1 MLFSLNNLPYWI
13 FLGMGVLLFFFMI
26 ISGGGGQDFDIDADV
41 DVDVDVDA
49 DVDADSNTELSF
61 GQFLAWAGIGKAPLI
76 LLLATDLSLWGVLG
90 WMLNVWFGGASQNN
104 SGSLIGIIILFASLM
119 ISLLLGGLIAQ
130 PIGKI
135 FAEFGEDVSS
145 DRLIGCVGI
154 VTSAYVPSEHQ
165 GRIGQVDVLDAKRNL
180 LTVSAVIAD
189 WATIAPLR
197 AERVLIIENKAQI
210 YVVIAKDS
218 PDEEHWLSNS
228 SQRNKTD

>member
-13 FLGMGVLLFFFMI
+13 FLGMGILLFFFMI
-26 ISGGGGQDFDIDADV
+26 ISGGGGEDFDIDA
-41 DVDVDVDA
+41 DVDVDA
-49 DVDADSNTELSF
+49 DVDADSNHELGF
-61 GQFLAWAGIGKAPLI
+61 GQFLGWAGIGKAPLI

-90 WMLNVWFGGASQNN
+90 WMLNVWIGGVSNN
-104 SGSLIGIIILFASLM
+104 IGSFIGSIILFGSLI

-145 DRLIGCVGI
+145 DRLIGCIGI
-154 VTSAYVPSEHQ
+154 VTSAYIPTQNQ

-180 LTVSAVIAD
+180 LTISAVLPD
-189 WATIAPLR
+189 WGTVVPQR
-197 AERVLIIENKAQI
+197 GERVLIIEHQAQI

-218 PDEEHWLSNS
+218 HDEEHWLTNS
-228 SQRNKTD
+228 SRRD

>member
-1 MLFSLNNLPYWI
+1 MLFSPNNLPYWI

-26 ISGGGGQDFDIDADV
+26 ISGGGEQDFDIDADV
-41 DVDVDVDA
+41 DVDVDA
-49 DVDADSNTELSF
+49 DVEAESNNELGF
-61 GQFLAWAGIGKAPLI
+61 GQFLGWAGIGKAPLI

-90 WMLNVWFGGASQNN
+90 WMLNVWFGGVFN
-104 SGSLIGIIILFASLM
+104 SSLGGFIGSIILFVSLI
-119 ISLLLGGLIAQ
+119 ISLLLGGLIAR

-154 VTSAYVPSEHQ
+154 VISAYIPTENQ

-180 LTVSAVIAD
+180 LTVSAVLPD
-189 WATIAPLR
+189 WGTIAPQR
-197 AERVLIIENKAQI
+197 GERVLIIEHKAQI

-218 PDEEHWLSNS
+218 PDEEHWLNNSSRKDSNS
-228 SQRNKTD
+228 

>member
-13 FLGMGVLLFFFMI
+13 FLGMGILLFFFMI
-26 ISGGGGQDFDIDADV
+26 ISGGGGEDFDIDA
-41 DVDVDVDA
+41 DVDVDA
-49 DVDADSNTELSF
+49 DVDADSNHELGF
-61 GQFLAWAGIGKAPLI
+61 GQFLGWAGIGKAPLI

-90 WMLNVWFGGASQNN
+90 WMLNVWIGGVSNN
-104 SGSLIGIIILFASLM
+104 IGSFISSIILFGSLI

-145 DRLIGCVGI
+145 DRLIGCIGI
-154 VTSAYVPSEHQ
+154 VTSAYIPTQNQ

-180 LTVSAVIAD
+180 LTISAVLPD
-189 WATIAPLR
+189 WGIVAPQR
-197 AERVLIIENKAQI
+197 GERVLIIEHQAQI

-218 PDEEHWLSNS
+218 HDEEHWLTNS
-228 SQRNKTD
+228 SRRD

>member
-13 FLGMGVLLFFFMI
+13 FLGMGILLFFFMI
-26 ISGGGGQDFDIDADV
+26 ISGGGGEDFDIDA
-41 DVDVDVDA
+41 DVDVDA
-49 DVDADSNTELSF
+49 DVDADSNHELGF
-61 GQFLAWAGIGKAPLI
+61 GQFLGWAGIGKAPLI

-90 WMLNVWFGGASQNN
+90 WMLNVWIGGVSNN
-104 SGSLIGIIILFASLM
+104 IGSFIGSIILFVSLI

-145 DRLIGCVGI
+145 DRLIGCIGI
-154 VTSAYVPSEHQ
+154 VTSAYIPTQNQ

-180 LTVSAVIAD
+180 LTISAVLPD
-189 WATIAPLR
+189 WGTVAPQR
-197 AERVLIIENKAQI
+197 GERVLIIEHQAQI

-218 PDEEHWLSNS
+218 HDEEHWLTNS
-228 SQRNKTD
+228 SRRD

>member
-26 ISGGGGQDFDIDADV
+26 ISGGGGEDFDIDA
-41 DVDVDVDA
+41 DVDVDA
-49 DVDADSNTELSF
+49 DVDADSNSELGF
-61 GQFLAWAGIGKAPLI
+61 GQFLGWAGIGKAPLI

-90 WMLNVWFGGASQNN
+90 WMLNVWFGGVSN
-104 SGSLIGIIILFASLM
+104 SNIGGFIGNIILFVSL
-119 ISLLLGGLIAQ
+119 IFSLLLGGLIAR

-154 VTSAYVPSEHQ
+154 VTSAYIPTENQ
-165 GRIGQVDVLDAKRNL
+165 GKIGQVDVLDRKRNL
-180 LTVSAVIAD
+180 LTVSAVLPD
-189 WATIAPLR
+189 WGTIAPER
-197 AERVLIIENKAQI
+197 GERVLIIEHKAQI

-218 PDEEHWLSNS
+218 PDEEHWLNNS
-228 SQRNKTD
+228 SRRDSIS

>member
-26 ISGGGGQDFDIDADV
+26 ISGGGGEDFDIDA
-41 DVDVDVDA
+41 DVDA
-49 DVDADSNTELSF
+49 DVDADSNSELGF
-61 GQFLAWAGIGKAPLI
+61 GQFLGWAGIGKAPLI

-90 WMLNVWFGGASQNN
+90 WMLNVWFGGVSN
-104 SGSLIGIIILFASLM
+104 SNIGSFIGNIILFVSLI
-119 ISLLLGGLIAQ
+119 ISLLLGGLIAR

-154 VTSAYVPSEHQ
+154 VTSAYIPTENQ
-165 GRIGQVDVLDAKRNL
+165 GRIGQVDVLDRKRNL
-180 LTVSAVIAD
+180 LTISAVLPD
-189 WATIAPLR
+189 WGTIAPER
-197 AERVLIIENKAQI
+197 GERVLIIEHKAQI

-218 PDEEHWLSNS
+218 PDEEHWLNNS
-228 SQRNKTD
+228 SRRDSFS

>member
-13 FLGMGVLLFFFMI
+13 FLVMGVLLFFFMI
-26 ISGGGGQDFDIDADV
+26 ISGGGGQDIDA

-49 DVDADSNTELSF
+49 DVDADSNNEFGF
-61 GQFLAWAGIGKAPLI
+61 GQFLGWAGIGKAPLI

-90 WMLNVWFGGASQNN
+90 WMLNVWFGGVSN
-104 SGSLIGIIILFASLM
+104 SNIGGLIGSIILFGSLI
-119 ISLLLGGLIAQ
+119 ISLLLGGLIAR

-145 DRLIGCVGI
+145 DRLIGCIGI
-154 VTSAYVPSEHQ
+154 VTSAYIPTENQ

-180 LTVSAVIAD
+180 LTISAVLPD
-189 WATIAPLR
+189 WVTIAPQRGER
-197 AERVLIIENKAQI
+197 ALIIEHKAQI

-218 PDEEHWLSNS
+218 PDEEQWLTNS
-228 SQRNKTD
+228 SRRD

>member
-13 FLGMGVLLFFFMI
+13 FLGMGILLFFFMI
-26 ISGGGGQDFDIDADV
+26 ISGGGGEDFDIDA
-41 DVDVDVDA
+41 DVDVDA
-49 DVDADSNTELSF
+49 DVDADSNHELGF
-61 GQFLAWAGIGKAPLI
+61 GQFLGWAGIGKAPLI

-90 WMLNVWFGGASQNN
+90 WMLNVWIGGVSNN
-104 SGSLIGIIILFASLM
+104 IGSFISSIILFGSLI

-145 DRLIGCVGI
+145 DRLIGCIGI
-154 VTSAYVPSEHQ
+154 VTSAYIPTQNQ

-180 LTVSAVIAD
+180 LTISAVLPD
-189 WATIAPLR
+189 WGTVAPQR
-197 AERVLIIENKAQI
+197 GERVLIIEHQAQI

-218 PDEEHWLSNS
+218 HDEEHWLTNS
-228 SQRNKTD
+228 SRRD

>member
-26 ISGGGGQDFDIDADV
+26 ISGGGGEDFDIDA
-41 DVDVDVDA
+41 DVDVDA
-49 DVDADSNTELSF
+49 DVDADSNSELGF
-61 GQFLAWAGIGKAPLI
+61 GQFLGWAGIGKAPLI

-90 WMLNVWFGGASQNN
+90 WMLNVWFGGVSN
-104 SGSLIGIIILFASLM
+104 SNIGGFIGNIILFISL
-119 ISLLLGGLIAQ
+119 IVSLLLGGLIAR

-154 VTSAYVPSEHQ
+154 VTSAYIPTENQ
-165 GRIGQVDVLDAKRNL
+165 GKIGQVDVLDVKRNL
-180 LTVSAVIAD
+180 LTVSAVLPD
-189 WATIAPLR
+189 WGTIAPER
-197 AERVLIIENKAQI
+197 GERVLIIEHKAQI

-218 PDEEHWLSNS
+218 PDEKHWLNNS
-228 SQRNKTD
+228 SRRDSIS

>member
-13 FLGMGVLLFFFMI
+13 FLGMGVLLFLFMI
-26 ISGGGGQDFDIDADV
+26 ISGGGGEDFDIDA
-41 DVDVDVDA
+41 DVDA
-49 DVDADSNTELSF
+49 DVDADSNSELGF
-61 GQFLAWAGIGKAPLI
+61 GQFLGWVGIGKAPLI

-90 WMLNVWFGGASQNN
+90 WMLNVWFGGVANN
-104 SGSLIGIIILFASLM
+104 NIVSFIGSVILFGSLM

-145 DRLIGCVGI
+145 DRLIGCIGI
-154 VTSAYVPSEHQ
+154 VTSAYVPTENQ

-180 LTVSAVIAD
+180 LTVSAVLPD
-189 WATIAPLR
+189 WATIAPQR
-197 AERVLIIENKAQI
+197 GERVLIIEHKAQI

-218 PDEEHWLSNS
+218 ADEEHWLTNSSRRDSNS
-228 SQRNKTD
+228 